1 MKEST
6 KNVIN
11 LIILHLVSIFTF
23 LLLAVAV
30 IFLYP
35 MGYFDHALSYLW
47 MLSGV
52 GILFIYKRPDITK
65 KIFTTTVIGSILT
78 VLLYILTTPNDW
90 TVLIIAFVYLAIPCI
105 LLLCLVICF
114 LK

>member
-6 KNVIN
+6 KNIIN
-11 LIILHLVSIFTF
+11 LIILHLISIFSF

-35 MGYFDHALSYLW
+35 IGNFDNVLSYLW

-52 GILFIYKRPDITK
+52 GILFIYKRPDITR
-65 KIFTTTVIGSILT
+65 KIFLTTVIGSILT
-78 VLLYILTTPNDW
+78 ILLYILTTPNDW
-90 TVLIIAFVYLAIPCI
+90 TVLVVAYVFFALPCI
-105 LLLCLVICF
+105 LLSTLAIFF
-114 LK
+114 LN